1 MPQKPNNF
9 AGFMRRHRA
18 SLQHSAPE
26 EPVRATGSFD
36 VSDFNFLEE
45 RLKRE
50 EARVAFLRIL
60 CLG

>member
-1 MPQKPNNF
+1 
-9 AGFMRRHRA
+9 MRRHRA